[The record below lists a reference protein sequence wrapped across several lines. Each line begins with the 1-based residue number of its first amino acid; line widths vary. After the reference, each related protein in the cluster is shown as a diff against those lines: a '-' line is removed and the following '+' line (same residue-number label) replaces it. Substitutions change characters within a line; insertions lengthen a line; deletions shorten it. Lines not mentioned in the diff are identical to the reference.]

1 MSRAWRGVFASAGGS
16 HWFPG
21 DRTMS
26 RQKQPA
32 AGTAASDARRERE
45 VEREIENFM
54 RALTSYPDRFA
65 RDPYLSFEQHL
76 FRIAAADR
84 PLTGESLERG

>member
-1 MSRAWRGVFASAGGS
+1 
-16 HWFPG
+16 
-21 DRTMS
+21 MS

-32 AGTAASDARRERE
+32 VGNAVSDARRERE
-45 VEREIENFM
+45 VQREIENFM

-65 RDPYLSFEQHL
+65 RDSHLSFEQHL

>member
-1 MSRAWRGVFASAGGS
+1 MNRAWSGVFASAGGRS
-16 HWFPG
+16 LVLG
-21 DRTMS
+21 DRIMS

-32 AGTAASDARRERE
+32 VGTAASDARRERE
-45 VEREIENFM
+45 VQREIENFM

-84 PLTGESLERG
+84 PLSGESSERG